1 MNLEGKSALVTGG
14 SRGIGL
20 GIVEALVARKM
31 KVTVLAR
38 KAGPLAEVAARLRV
52 ATITGDVADPTLAR
66 NALRDVKPSVL
77 VLNAGADPG
86 LGPIDQM
93 SWEDFERP
101 WQTDVK
107 STFHWIKEVI
117 ALPLPRGSRVI
128 FGSSGAAVQ
137 GSPLSGGY
145 AGSKRTQ
152 WMMANY
158 ANYAI
163 AKRDLDLRFQ
173 TILPRQ
179 IMEATAFGRRAAEVY
194 AKQRG
199 ISTEAFY
206 AGFGPPLTPAMIGEN
221 VVSILTD
228 AKYETGVAFALQGDG
243 SIVGLD
249 G

>member
-38 KAGPLAEVAARLRV
+38 KPGPLAEVASRLGV
-52 ATITGDVADPTLAR
+52 STIAGDVADRALAQA
-66 NALRDVKPSVL
+66 ALRDVRPSVL

-107 STFHWIKEVI
+107 STFHWIQEVI
-117 ALPLPRGSRVI
+117 ALPLPPGSRVI
-128 FGSSGAAVQ
+128 IGSSGAALQ

-152 WMMANY
+152 WMMAKY
-158 ANYAI
+158 ANYAL
-163 AKRDLDLRFQ
+163 KQRDLELHFQ
-173 TILPRQ
+173 AILPRQ

-194 AKQRG
+194 AQQRG
-199 ISTEAFY
+199 ISLQAFY

-228 AKYETGVAFALQGDG
+228 ANYAAGVAFALQGDG
-243 SIVGLD
+243 TIVGLE